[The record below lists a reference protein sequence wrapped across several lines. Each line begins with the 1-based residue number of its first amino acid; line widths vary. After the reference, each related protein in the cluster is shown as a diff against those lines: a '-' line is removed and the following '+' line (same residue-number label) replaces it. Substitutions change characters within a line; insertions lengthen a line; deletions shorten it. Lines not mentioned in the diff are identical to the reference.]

1 MQNCVAVEECCT
13 VLKEAIVSLQD
24 KFASNATDQNILQG
38 VLTFADRVKKMPKS
52 KLTTSFHCFGA
63 EWVYNTR
70 LTETSIVKKRKGGT
84 IAVQPEAVKRRKVRN
99 GSRRKQNKGQTANVH
114 IGLQKMCKEMSM
126 LQKKLGEAWLQK
138 QGYTNINHTVLY
150 LHLGAFVQGFNFRE
164 NFHEMKKYILD
175 IY

>member
-1 MQNCVAVEECCT
+1 M
-13 VLKEAIVSLQD
+13 VSLQD
-24 KFASNATDQNILQG
+24 KFASNATDQNFLQG

-99 GSRRKQNKGQTANVH
+99 GSRRKKNKGQTAKNNPFQKVAENTKRAHRFAENVQRNEH
-114 IGLQKMCKEMSM
+114 VAK
-126 LQKKLGEAWLQK
+126 
-138 QGYTNINHTVLY
+138 
-150 LHLGAFVQGFNFRE
+150 RE
-164 NFHEMKKYILD
+164 NHGYKNKDIQTLTIQYCTYIWVRLFRVLILEKIFMK
-175 IY
+175 